1 VTAQFEAL
9 GREMALLM
17 AEKMSLNNEVIMTQ
31 GLSEKYLMMVEQLI
45 TERDEDYRTCD
56 DSFE

>member
-9 GREMALLM
+9 SREMASLM
-17 AEKMSLNNEVIMTQ
+17 AEKMSLNKEVGMAQ

-45 TERDEDYRTCD
+45 TERDADYRTCD